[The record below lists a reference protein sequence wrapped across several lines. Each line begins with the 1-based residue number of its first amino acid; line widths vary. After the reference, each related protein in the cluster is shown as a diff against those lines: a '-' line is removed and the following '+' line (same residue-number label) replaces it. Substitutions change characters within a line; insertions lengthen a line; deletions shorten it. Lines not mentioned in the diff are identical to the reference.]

1 MSPLLTAA
9 VMYALGVITGCALAY
24 IVAPYAFREPK

>member
-9 VMYALGVITGCALAY
+9 VMYALGVLTGCVLAY
-24 IVAPYAFREPK
+24 IVAPYSFNGPK